1 MVLQDRTATPARLRY
16 THAMIA
22 PTLQPFDRSAGTDF
36 KAFGRLTSRR
46 SRLHRFDN
54 SLTQVTG
61 QRFRHRRSPHRRI
74 NADRFAQPNR
84 LGNPP
89 DSNRAEHALS
99 HLNEILQGYGWRF
112 GKGYRQRAVE
122 AVRSYQTCN
131 YLAACVMCGAAAESI
146 LLALSIAKRGDENG
160 VLAEYRSSRGRATV
174 RKSVLGGAPDAIGIP
189 LGTALEV
196 MSYWRDDAGHGVK
209 TTISLSHADQ
219 SLTQLIRLAQL
230 ASEHWDKLTGV
241 EPDAPK

>member
-46 SRLHRFDN
+46 SHLDRFDN

-74 NADRFAQPNR
+74 NADRLAQPNR

-89 DSNRAEHALS
+89 DSNRAEHAL
-99 HLNEILQGYGWRF
+99 
-112 GKGYRQRAVE
+112 RQ
-122 AVRSYQTCN
+122 
-131 YLAACVMCGAAAESI
+131 AAEQPLARRA
-146 LLALSIAKRGDENG
+146 LLNHQ
-160 VLAEYRSSRGRATV
+160 
-174 RKSVLGGAPDAIGIP
+174 
-189 LGTALEV
+189 LEV
-196 MSYWRDDAGHGVK
+196 LPERS
-209 TTISLSHADQ
+209 
-219 SLTQLIRLAQL
+219 IRTRPG
-230 ASEHWDKLTGV
+230 SMTEK
-241 EPDAPK
+241 

>member
-1 MVLQDRTATPARLRY
+1 
-16 THAMIA
+16 MIA

-74 NADRFAQPNR
+74 NADRLAQPNR

-99 HLNEILQGYGWRF
+99 TSSYSPCEPVPTTNRLSTFHRTFTLLNDSGIATGSGSFSAFCSHSAFSF
-112 GKGYRQRAVE
+112 GA
-122 AVRSYQTCN
+122 N
-131 YLAACVMCGAAAESI
+131 AESD
-146 LLALSIAKRGDENG
+146 A
-160 VLAEYRSSRGRATV
+160 
-174 RKSVLGGAPDAIGIP
+174 APH
-189 LGTALEV
+189 V
-196 MSYWRDDAGHGVK
+196 
-209 TTISLSHADQ
+209 
-219 SLTQLIRLAQL
+219 
-230 ASEHWDKLTGV
+230 
-241 EPDAPK
+241 

>member
-1 MVLQDRTATPARLRY
+1 MAIKKPPKRAAATRNPPLAHRRNKLIQCSVGLLANESEDALGMVLQDRTATPARLRY

-74 NADRFAQPNR
+74 NADRLAQSNR

-89 DSNRAEHALS
+89 DSNRAEHALVRERAR
-99 HLNEILQGYGWRF
+99 L
-112 GKGYRQRAVE
+112 AVE
-122 AVRSYQTCN
+122 IASVPSLFSATTGAVRTS
-131 YLAACVMCGAAAESI
+131 AARMMCSSINCRMRASRAAFDVPPSTTATMC
-146 LLALSIAKRGDENG
+146 L
-160 VLAEYRSSRGRATV
+160 SSRRTDEV
-174 RKSVLGGAPDAIGIP
+174 RL
-189 LGTALEV
+189 
-196 MSYWRDDAGHGVK
+196 
-209 TTISLSHADQ
+209 
-219 SLTQLIRLAQL
+219 
-230 ASEHWDKLTGV
+230 
-241 EPDAPK
+241 